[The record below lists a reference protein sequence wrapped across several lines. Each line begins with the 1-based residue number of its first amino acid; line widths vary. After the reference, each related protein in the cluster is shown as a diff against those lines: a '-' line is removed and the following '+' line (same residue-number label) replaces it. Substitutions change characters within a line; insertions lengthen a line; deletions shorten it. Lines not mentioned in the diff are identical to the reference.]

1 MQNNL
6 RLKPTIMNETPL
18 DPKKSFDIID
28 SIIAE
33 SQKQNHDN
41 GFYFRLWGILVAT
54 TSIAQY
60 TLLNLGYG
68 KESNLVWL
76 AMGIIGAPISM
87 YYGFRQSKKNISG
100 SQSISE
106 KIYGRVWLGFGIS
119 LIMVIFTSIH
129 LRVTPLP
136 FICVVVGLAT
146 FLSGRLLR
154 FLPLT
159 LGGVVFWACAI
170 FASMFDQKEAL
181 LVYAASIILGYLVP
195 GFMLWK
201 KTKTA
206 HV

>member
-1 MQNNL
+1 M
-6 RLKPTIMNETPL
+6 
-18 DPKKSFDIID
+18 
-28 SIIAE
+28 
-33 SQKQNHDN
+33 
-41 GFYFRLWGILVAT
+41 
-54 TSIAQY
+54 
-60 TLLNLGYG
+60 
-68 KESNLVWL
+68 
-76 AMGIIGAPISM
+76 
-87 YYGFRQSKKNISG
+87 
-100 SQSISE
+100 QSISE

-159 LGGVVFWACAI
+159 LGGIVFWACAI
-170 FASMFDQKEAL
+170 FASMFSQKEAL
-181 LVYAASIILGYLVP
+181 LVYAASIILGYLIP

-201 KTKTA
+201 KTKAA

>member
-1 MQNNL
+1 
-6 RLKPTIMNETPL
+6 MNDTPL

-41 GFYFRLWGILVAT
+41 GFYFRLWGILVALSST
-54 TSIAQY
+54 VQY
-60 TLLNLGYG
+60 VLLDIGFG
-68 KESNLVWL
+68 QESNLVWL
-76 AMGIIGAPISM
+76 VMSLIGAPISI
-87 YYGFRQSKKNISG
+87 YYGYRQSRKNIHG
-100 SQSISE
+100 TQSISE

-119 LIMVIFTSIH
+119 LAMVIFTAIH

-159 LGGVVFWACAI
+159 LGGIVFWACAI
-170 FASMFDQKEAL
+170 FASMFAQKEAL
-181 LVYAASIILGYLVP
+181 LIYAASIVLGYLVP
-195 GFMLWK
+195 GFILWK
-201 KTKTA
+201 KTKSA

>member
-1 MQNNL
+1 
-6 RLKPTIMNETPL
+6 MNETPL

-41 GFYFRLWGILVAT
+41 GFYFRLWGVLVAL
-54 TSIAQY
+54 TSIIQY
-60 TLLNLGYG
+60 ILLNAGFG
-68 KESNLVWL
+68 QESNLVWL
-76 AMGIIGAPISM
+76 AMSAIGAPISI
-87 YYGFRQSKKNISG
+87 YYGYRQSKKKPEG
-100 SQSISE
+100 VQSISQ

-136 FICVVVGLAT
+136 FICVIVGLAT

-170 FASMFDQKEAL
+170 FASMFAQKEAL
-181 LVYAASIILGYLVP
+181 LVYAASIVLGYLIP
-195 GFMLWK
+195 GIMLWK
-201 KTKTA
+201 KTKSA